1 MLGCQR
7 LSELAPSR
15 RERRR
20 GRGAQGCPRAHLP
33 TPPAA
38 EPREDIQAP
47 PTPTRLCRAA
57 HAGPWEV
64 SSVFG
69 VSSPSLCTYRRFS
82 DPDDATG
89 AVVGRGSE
97 REGALPSSLSG
108 GGMRGAA
115 TTSRQRPKLDSLGTE
130 RGQASLGGIPGQCAA
145 RGREG
150 VPDGGTACARARGQ
164 GAHRGALRLRSL
176 KSHCSA
182 AWQRGSGSP
191 CGGTDDGQ
199 QVSRSAGQPAAHTP
213 WPHRLPTP
221 TGRRC
226 WAGGHRSLGL
236 AIVCPTCFLGSH
248 SPLPAP
254 PMQQI

>member
-1 MLGCQR
+1 MHLALEGGLRRGAEGAGLAQPPGRLHRAGLAPLLGCQR

-47 PTPTRLCRAA
+47 PTPARLCRAA

-164 GAHRGALRLRSL
+164 G
-176 KSHCSA
+176 
-182 AWQRGSGSP
+182 
-191 CGGTDDGQ
+191 
-199 QVSRSAGQPAAHTP
+199 HTEEP
-213 WPHRLPTP
+213 F
-221 TGRRC
+221 
-226 WAGGHRSLGL
+226 ASE
-236 AIVCPTCFLGSH
+236 A
-248 SPLPAP
+248 
-254 PMQQI
+254 